1 MAKPLQMPDNRILA
15 VSSFLDGY
23 RCGSQIDDFDV
34 ATDFVNDADT
44 NGIDY
49 RILPSIWI
57 LESTCGK
64 QQEVNN
70 GFGFMKKGGG
80 LMPFGST
87 EDAIAYISSA
97 WTRSPYAGKTLKG
110 AVQTYNPPSA
120 NPNYYS
126 EFMQEYG
133 MISANEASY
142 ERLIPELQ
150 NNQIDSE

>member
-1 MAKPLQMPDNRILA
+1 MPDNRILA
-15 VSSFLDGY
+15 VSSFLDSY
-23 RCGSQIDDFDV
+23 HCGSKIDDFDV
-34 ATDFVNDADT
+34 ATDFVNDADA

-70 GFGFMKKGGG
+70 GFGFMKRGGG
-80 LMPFGST
+80 LMPFLST
-87 EDAIAYISSA
+87 EDAITYISSA

-110 AVQTYNPPSA
+110 AVQIYNPPSA

-126 EFMQEYG
+126 EFMQEYN
-133 MISANEASY
+133 MISANESSFQ
-142 ERLIPELQ
+142 RLIPELQ